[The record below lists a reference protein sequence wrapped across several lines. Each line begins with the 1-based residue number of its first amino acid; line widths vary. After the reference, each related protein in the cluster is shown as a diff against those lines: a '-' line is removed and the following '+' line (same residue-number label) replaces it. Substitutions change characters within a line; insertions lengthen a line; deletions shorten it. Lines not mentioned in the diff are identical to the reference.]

1 MPKVSV
7 IIPVYNVEKYIERCS
22 KSLFSQTLDDIEFI
36 FIDDCTPDRSID
48 ILKGVLDNFP
58 KRKENVKIM
67 RMPKNSNLA
76 AVRKF
81 GIEIATGDYIIPC
94 DSDDWVDADLYEK
107 MYIEAVKS
115 NADVVICP
123 VIDEY
128 ENYSSMRKFRE
139 YPCSGKE
146 VVSGWYCT
154 NFGMH
159 VWCKLI
165 RRNLLIENN
174 LYPYEGI
181 NLWEDNG
188 LMLRALYYVNKISA
202 IKDSAYHYNQANINA
217 ISVSYGHQ
225 GIEQMIKCAMLIDDF
240 YSNKQDAE
248 KYTKTVNALKF
259 LAKINLVTTRY
270 DWLKEFYALFPESN
284 EAVNYISLNAFST
297 KGKIRFLFVKYH
309 MAWLFVTLF
318 KCFSVVQCL
327 MKRSKKK

>member
-7 IIPVYNVEKYIERCS
+7 IIPVYNVEKYIERCA

-48 ILKGVLDNFP
+48 ILKRVLDNFP
-58 KRKENVKIM
+58 KKKENVKIM
-67 RMPKNSNLA
+67 RMPKNSRQA
-76 AVRKF
+76 AVRKY
-81 GIEIATGDYIIPC
+81 GIEIATGDYIIHC
-94 DSDDWVDADLYEK
+94 DSDDWVDDDLYEK
-107 MYIEAVKS
+107 MYKEAVQS
-115 NADVVICP
+115 DADVVVCP
-123 VIDEY
+123 IIDEY
-128 ENYSSMRKFRE
+128 ENYSSMRKFLE

-146 VVSGWYCT
+146 VVAGWYCT
-154 NFGMH
+154 NLGMH
-159 VWCKLI
+159 VWSKLV
-165 RRNLLIENN
+165 RREVFIHNN
-174 LYPYEGI
+174 LYPFEGI

-188 LMLRALYYVNKISA
+188 LMLRAFYYVNKISA

-217 ISVSYGHQ
+217 ISVSYGRQ
-225 GIEQMIKCAMLIDDF
+225 GIEQMIKCAMLLDEF
-240 YSNKQDAE
+240 YSNKQDSE
-248 KYTKTVNALKF
+248 RYTKTVNALKF
-259 LAKINLVTTRY
+259 LAKINLITTRY

-284 EAVNYISLNAFST
+284 EAVNYISLNAFSA